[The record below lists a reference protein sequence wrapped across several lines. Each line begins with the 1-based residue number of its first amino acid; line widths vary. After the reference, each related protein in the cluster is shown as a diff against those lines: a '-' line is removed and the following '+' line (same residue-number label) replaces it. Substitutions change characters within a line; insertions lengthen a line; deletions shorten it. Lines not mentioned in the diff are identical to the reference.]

1 MTARSYRYL
10 KYTAIALTLVWV
22 GWTLYG
28 MWFAGSEPGDY
39 AYHAGSNYFADGNY
53 PKALQEYEQALLAN
67 PSHTPALRGRA
78 ETLIMLNREPEA
90 IETYAELI
98 ALEPDNGGHYANRGI
113 AYDRIGEHKA
123 ALANYEKALRLD
135 LDVGEGPGWLT
146 RFLRNQPEK
155 PPGIAERANYIR
167 TQLALPAS
175 ERVLSTPD
183 IDTSQRPYKK

>member
-10 KYTAIALTLVWV
+10 KYTAIALTLAWI

-53 PKALQEYEQALLAN
+53 PKALQEYEQALQTNA
-67 PSHTPALRGRA
+67 SHIPALRGRA

-90 IETYAELI
+90 IQTYAKLI
-98 ALEPDNGGHYANRGI
+98 ALEPENAGHYANRGI
-113 AYDRIGEHKA
+113 AYDRIGKHKE
-123 ALANYEKALRLD
+123 ALVNYKKALQLD
-135 LDVGEGPGWLT
+135 PEVGEGPGWLT

-167 TQLALPAS
+167 AQLALPAS
-175 ERVLSTPD
+175 ERVLYTQD
-183 IDTSQRPYKK
+183 VDTSQRPYKK